1 MRGGVANYMGTY
13 WPVGDA
19 PAKRFAEVFYGGLLQ
34 GKAIGQ
40 ALLESRQE
48 LLANSWVDW
57 ADYVLYGSP
66 EFVLK
71 MPSA

>member
-1 MRGGVANYMGTY
+1 MGTY

-19 PAKRFAEVFYGGLLQ
+19 SAKRFAEVFYGALLQ
-34 GKAIGQ
+34 GNSIGQ
-40 ALLESRQE
+40 ALLEARKEIQDH
-48 LLANSWVDW
+48 SWVDW

-71 MPSA
+71 IPSI